1 MSKLNTAS
9 YRGVR
14 DFYPEDQFFQNYIF
28 NIWRKTLESFG
39 FEEYGA
45 SILELSELYR
55 SKGSDEIVNEQ
66 TYTFIDKGEREVTL
80 RPEMTPTVAR
90 MVSAK
95 RRELAFPLRWY
106 SIPNLFRYEAPQK
119 GRLRE
124 HWQLNADIFGISGQA
139 ADVEIIQI
147 AHTLMRNF
155 GAMEYDFEIRINNRG
170 ELLQRLSGLLSEE
183 EIPVFMR
190 LLDKKGKMTTEAYES
205 EMERLLGRKI
215 DFQMEDPGQETQAI
229 ISVLENLGINN
240 IKFDPNMVRGF
251 NYYTGT
257 IFEIFDTD
265 PDNPRSLFGGGRY
278 NDLTKM
284 FENEEIPAVGFGS
297 GDVTTKDFLA
307 THNLLPPYKST
318 TQLYIATLSPEQ
330 NIAVETLATTLREAG
345 INVAVD
351 WTHRKAG
358 DQIRTADK
366 HCIPYCILVGQDEVT
381 TETYRLKYLPTGEE
395 KLLQLDELIDTLKA
409 E

>member
-1 MSKLNTAS
+1 MNKLSTAP
-9 YRGVR
+9 YKGVR
-14 DFYPEDQFFQNYIF
+14 DFYPEDQFYQNYIF
-28 NIWRKTLESFG
+28 GIWRKTLESFG

-66 TYTFIDKGEREVTL
+66 TYTFTDKGEREVTL

-90 MVSAK
+90 MVAAK
-95 RRELAFPLRWY
+95 RRELSFPLRWY
-106 SIPNLFRYEAPQK
+106 SIPNLFRYEAPQR

-124 HWQLNADIFGISGQA
+124 HWQLNADIFGISNQA

-147 AHTLMRNF
+147 AYTLMKNF
-155 GAMEYDFEIRINNRG
+155 GSMDYDFEIRINNRG
-170 ELLQRLSGLLSEE
+170 ELENKLSGYVSEE
-183 EIPVFMR
+183 EKPAFMR
-190 LLDKKGKMTTEAYES
+190 LLDKKAKMSEEEYKS
-205 EMERLLGRKI
+205 EMTKNFGRVI
-215 DFQMEDPGQETQAI
+215 DFNMDDPGEETKAI

-240 IKFDPNMVRGF
+240 IKFDPNLVRGF

-257 IFEIFDTD
+257 VFEIFDTD
-265 PDNPRSLFGGGRY
+265 TENPRSIFGGGRY
-278 NDLTKM
+278 NQLTKI
-284 FENEEIPAVGFGS
+284 FDEEEIPAVGFGS
-297 GDVTTKDFLA
+297 GDVTMKDFLT
-307 THNLLPPYKST
+307 THNLLPPYKSST
-318 TQLYIATLSPEQ
+318 KLYIATLSPEQ

-358 DQIRTADK
+358 DQIRTADR
-366 HCIPYCILVGQDEVT
+366 HSIPYCILIGQDEVT

-395 KLLQLDELIDTLKA
+395 KLLQLDELIDTLK
-409 E
+409 

>member
-1 MSKLNTAS
+1 MAKLNTAP
-9 YRGVR
+9 YKGVR
-14 DFYPEDQFFQNYIF
+14 DFYPEDQFYQNYIF
-28 NIWRKTLESFG
+28 GIWRKTLESFG

-45 SILELSELYR
+45 SILELGELYR

-66 TYTFIDKGEREVTL
+66 TYTFIDKGDREVTL

-90 MVSAK
+90 MVAAK

-106 SIPNLFRYEAPQK
+106 SIPNLFRYEAPQR

-124 HWQLNADIFGISGQA
+124 HWQLNADIFGISNQA

-147 AHTLMRNF
+147 AHALMKNF
-155 GAMEYDFEIRINNRG
+155 GSMDYDFEIRINNRG
-170 ELLQRLSGLLSEE
+170 ELENRLSGYISEE
-183 EIPVFMR
+183 EKPAFMR
-190 LLDKKGKMTTEAYES
+190 LLDKKAKMS
-205 EMERLLGRKI
+205 EEEFKAEMIKSFGREI
-215 DFQMEDPGQETQAI
+215 NFNMEDPGEETKAI
-229 ISVLENLGINN
+229 IAVLENLGINN

-257 IFEIFDTD
+257 VFEIFDTD
-265 PDNPRSLFGGGRY
+265 PENPRSIFGGGRY
-278 NDLTKM
+278 NELTKI
-284 FENEEIPAVGFGS
+284 FNEEEIPAVGFGS
-297 GDVTTKDFLA
+297 GDVTMKDFLT

-318 TQLYIATLSPEQ
+318 TKLYIATLSPEQ

-358 DQIRTADK
+358 DQIRTADR
-366 HCIPYCILVGQDEVT
+366 HSIPYCILIGQDEVT

-395 KLLQLDELIDTLKA
+395 KLLQLDELIDTLK
-409 E
+409 